1 MSWFSRLLE
10 ALFGRRPRSAP
21 PPPPAPRPAPPPPPG
36 KPIGEGPK
44 PVPPAAPPP
53 APPLPPPAPPPP
65 APPPPAPGSAF
76 LASLAQGDRTALTRA
91 DYAAVAGRLG
101 CEVEALM
108 AVAEVESG
116 RLGAFG
122 PDGRPVIL
130 FEPHVFARFTNQ
142 RYNDSHPHLSSR
154 RWNRALYPRGGQ
166 GPIYDQLAQAY
177 ALDAEAALKATS
189 WGRFQVLGQHFSWQ
203 GYPDAH
209 AFVAA
214 LALSEARQLASF
226 ERFITYNGL
235 DDEIRRLDWRGFAA
249 GYNGP
254 AYEQNRYHEKM
265 AEAYARLK
273 GTS

>member
-1 MSWFSRLLE
+1 
-10 ALFGRRPRSAP
+10 
-21 PPPPAPRPAPPPPPG
+21 
-36 KPIGEGPK
+36 
-44 PVPPAAPPP
+44 
-53 APPLPPPAPPPP
+53 
-65 APPPPAPGSAF
+65 
-76 LASLAQGDRTALTRA
+76 
-91 DYAAVAGRLG
+91 
-101 CEVEALM
+101 M

-142 RYNDSHPHLSSR
+142 QYNDSHPHLSSR

-203 GYPDAH
+203 GHANAH
-209 AFVAA
+209 AIGAAVAQ
-214 LALSEARQLASF
+214 SEANPLASF
-226 ERFITYNGL
+226 ERFITYNNL
-235 DDEIRRLDWRGFAA
+235 DDELRRLDWRGFAA

-273 GTS
+273 ATS